1 MCIRDRNKAYYE
13 SRYGA
18 DSPQARDCSDGYRFE
33 PAVAQRTFERMLAEA
48 GPGKITVLTGRQFD
62 AEARYVVKKGDR
74 IVSIR
79 VLDRTTGRE
88 EHYSGAMFID
98 ATYEGEDVYKRQHET
113 LVVLNDRGDRILRQS
128 VVDVQPVE
136 MDRLRTARK
145 NAAEKR
151 KDKRIEFSHTMFRLV
166 KQI

>member
-1 MCIRDRNKAYYE
+1 
-13 SRYGA
+13 
-18 DSPQARDCSDGYRFE
+18 
-33 PAVAQRTFERMLAEA
+33 MLAEA

-98 ATYEGEDVYKRQHET
+98 ATYEGDLGAAAGVPFRTGREGAGEYGEPCAGKIYRWWKHGPDADGTPMPCWEAYTDDNHAGMSFVKEGCVPMNGDSELVSFLTADVKKKA
-113 LVVLNDRGDRILRQS
+113 N
-128 VVDVQPVE
+128 
-136 MDRLRTARK
+136 K
-145 NAAEKR
+145 
-151 KDKRIEFSHTMFRLV
+151 
-166 KQI
+166 